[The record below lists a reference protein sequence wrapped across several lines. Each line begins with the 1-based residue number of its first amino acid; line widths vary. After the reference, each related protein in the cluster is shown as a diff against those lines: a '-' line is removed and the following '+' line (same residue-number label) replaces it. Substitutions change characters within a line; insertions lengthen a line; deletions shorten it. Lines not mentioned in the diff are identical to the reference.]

1 MAEEKIQELMRKY
14 LGVSVPRLLIGI
26 IMLVFGLLILVKPEL
41 LGTLVALYLIIDG
54 ILVIFDEYIKSRIA
68 GKAVAG

>member
-26 IMLVFGLLILVKPEL
+26 IMLVFGFLILVKPEL
-41 LGTLVALYLIIDG
+41 LGILVALYLIIDG
-54 ILVIFDEYIKSRIA
+54 ILVIFDEYIKNRIA
-68 GKAVAG
+68 GKVVAS

>member
-26 IMLVFGLLILVKPEL
+26 IMLVFGFLILVKPEL
-41 LGTLVALYLIIDG
+41 LGILVALYLIIDG
-54 ILVIFDEYIKSRIA
+54 ILVIFDEYIKNRIA
-68 GKAVAG
+68 GKMVAS

>member
-41 LGTLVALYLIIDG
+41 LGILVALYLIIDG

>member
-26 IMLVFGLLILVKPEL
+26 IMLIFGFLILVKPEL
-41 LGTLVALYLIIDG
+41 LGILVALYLIIDG

-68 GKAVAG
+68 GKAVAS